1 MGGQDGAQNSGDSED
16 VFEDEEM
23 SSSECNSEESGYSRG
38 DPADL
43 ISQEGSKAELKINQL
58 QGNATPVKAA
68 ERSGSQEKGEPAAMN
83 KVRAGTGAPGGF
95 GDSDED
101 SEFFDQEEQ

>member
-1 MGGQDGAQNSGDSED
+1 MNQSQGTKAGIGGQDGGQNSGDSED

-43 ISQEGSKAELKINQL
+43 VSQEGSKAELKINQL
-58 QGNATPVKAA
+58 
-68 ERSGSQEKGEPAAMN
+68 
-83 KVRAGTGAPGGF
+83 
-95 GDSDED
+95 
-101 SEFFDQEEQ
+101 